1 MLRRLSVIGGWTL
14 VSRLFGFLRDLVMA
28 SVLGAGPLADA
39 FLIAFRLPNHFR
51 AIVAEGAF
59 NAAFV
64 PTYAATLERD
74 GEARAR
80 AFRSQM
86 LSWLMLVNLVLL
98 ALALLATGWLVFLLA
113 PGLGT
118 GEEGVRALAIDLTR
132 ITFPYLLC
140 MSVVTL
146 MSGVLNAERKFAAAA
161 AAPILLNLAMIA
173 AFFSVQWFPDAAHA
187 AAWGTLAGGVL
198 QVILLT
204 AAVARAGLG
213 FSLPLPRRD
222 GEVALFFKRLG
233 PALLTAG
240 VVQVAVFADTI
251 LASFLPTGALAHL
264 AYADRLY
271 QLPLGVIGIA
281 LGTAVL
287 PEIGRDAGVGAED
300 KARGVMDR
308 ALRICLMVGLPIGLA
323 MAFLGEDAIRVLFQ
337 RGAFDAAATA
347 GSAAVLAA
355 YAVALPAAL
364 AIRTLVAAFNG
375 RGDMTTPL
383 KALAG
388 ATVVNVALKALL
400 SAEHGAAGL
409 AMGTSAGVWIYAV
422 TLYVL
427 CRTRGYVSPF
437 ALADKVLVPAAAV
450 TMALVL
456 WGMPDLLAPV
466 EDVLLLLPALAAGLV
481 WLALAAALSFGAYAV
496 MLGGGLLVVRRLARS
511 RR

>member
-1 MLRRLSVIGGWTL
+1 
-14 VSRLFGFLRDLVMA
+14 
-28 SVLGAGPLADA
+28 
-39 FLIAFRLPNHFR
+39 
-51 AIVAEGAF
+51 
-59 NAAFV
+59 
-64 PTYAATLERD
+64 
-74 GEARAR
+74 
-80 AFRSQM
+80 
-86 LSWLMLVNLVLL
+86 
-98 ALALLATGWLVFLLA
+98 
-113 PGLGT
+113 
-118 GEEGVRALAIDLTR
+118 
-132 ITFPYLLC
+132 
-140 MSVVTL
+140 
-146 MSGVLNAERKFAAAA
+146 
-161 AAPILLNLAMIA
+161 
-173 AFFSVQWFPDAAHA
+173 
-187 AAWGTLAGGVL
+187 
-198 QVILLT
+198 
-204 AAVARAGLG
+204 
-213 FSLPLPRRD
+213 
-222 GEVALFFKRLG
+222 
-233 PALLTAG
+233 
-240 VVQVAVFADTI
+240 
-251 LASFLPTGALAHL
+251 
-264 AYADRLY
+264 
-271 QLPLGVIGIA
+271 
-281 LGTAVL
+281 
-287 PEIGRDAGVGAED
+287 
-300 KARGVMDR
+300 
-308 ALRICLMVGLPIGLA
+308 MVGLPIGLA

-388 ATVVNVALKALL
+388 ATIVNVALKALL

-427 CRTRGYVSPF
+427 CRKRGYVSPF

>member
-64 PTYAATLERD
+64 PTYAATLARD

-98 ALALLATGWLVFLLA
+98 ALALVATGWLVFLLA
-113 PGLGT
+113 PGLGSSSN
-118 GEEGVRALAIDLTR
+118 GVRDLAIELTR

-140 MSVVTL
+140 MSAVTL
-146 MSGVLNAERKFAAAA
+146 MSGVLNAERKFAVAA
-161 AAPILLNLAMIA
+161 AAPVLLNVAMIA
-173 AFFSVQWFPDAAHA
+173 AFLSVQWFPDAAHA
-187 AAWGTLAGGVL
+187 AAWGTLTGGVL

-204 AAVARAGLG
+204 IAVARAGLG

-251 LASFLPTGALAHL
+251 LASFLPTGALSHL

-300 KARGVMDR
+300 KARRVMDR

-400 SAEHGAAGL
+400 STEHGAAGL

-427 CRTRGYVSPF
+427 CRKRGYVSAF
-437 ALADKVLVPAAAV
+437 ALADLVFVP
-450 TMALVL
+450 
-456 WGMPDLLAPV
+456 
-466 EDVLLLLPALAAGLV
+466 LAAGSMT
-481 WLALAAALSFGAYAV
+481 LALWNIDALLASLELVLFIFPPLPAGLLWLTTAAILSFGAYALV
-496 MLGGGLLVVRRLARS
+496 LAGGLFVARRIRRPRS
-511 RR
+511 

>member
-98 ALALLATGWLVFLLA
+98 ALALIATGWLVFLLA
-113 PGLGT
+113 PGLGQ
-118 GEEGVRALAIDLTR
+118 GDGSVRDLAIDLTR

-161 AAPILLNLAMIA
+161 AAPVLLNVAMIA

-281 LGTAVL
+281 LGTAIL

-300 KARGVMDR
+300 KARRVMDR
-308 ALRICLMVGLPIGLA
+308 GLRICLIIGLPIALA

-427 CRTRGYVSPF
+427 CRKRGYVSPF
-437 ALADKVLVPAAAV
+437 ALADMVFVPLAAGSM
-450 TMALVL
+450 TLVL
-456 WGMPDLLAPV
+456 WNIDSLLASL
-466 EDVLLLLPALAAGLV
+466 DLVLFIFPPLAAGLL
-481 WLALAAALSFGAYAV
+481 WLTAAAILAFGAYALV
-496 MLGGGLLVVRRLARS
+496 LAGGLFLARQVRRIRS
-511 RR
+511 